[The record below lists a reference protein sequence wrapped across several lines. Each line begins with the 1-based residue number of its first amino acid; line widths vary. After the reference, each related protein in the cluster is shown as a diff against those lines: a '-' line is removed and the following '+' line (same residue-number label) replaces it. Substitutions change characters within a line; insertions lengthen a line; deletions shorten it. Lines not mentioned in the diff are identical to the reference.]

1 MTKQQL
7 LLEIAKKH
15 LGLTTLDERKSDQ
28 LDFHTVA
35 VWSIKDAL
43 EAAFDAGSRS
53 NTCPEQV

>member
-15 LGLTTLDERKSDQ
+15 FGLKTLDERKSDQ

-43 EAAFDAGSRS
+43 EAAFDAGSRL
-53 NTCPEQV
+53 NTCKEQV